1 MHGRVPLLGGR
12 VVRVA
17 HTRIPDVDPSAL
29 TGLAQRLAP
38 ADRERADRFRHDAD
52 RARFVF
58 GRLLLRDLTARAVGL
73 GVDAFRID
81 AEASGRPVVI
91 GVHPAPQVSLSH
103 SGRWV
108 VAALGWR
115 PVGVDVEQLSDEPQ
129 ADGVLRRVC
138 SPPELALL
146 QRLPPR
152 ERGVAFLRVWTRKEA
167 YGKACGV
174 GMGFA
179 LRDITVLPDIT
190 SGLRG
195 GRVRGTR
202 QHWWVTDLDL
212 GPGCAAAL
220 AVRGAG
226 ARPRLEAV
234 EPALL

>member
-1 MHGRVPLLGGR
+1 MRTRLPLLAGR

-17 HTRIPDVDPSAL
+17 HTRVPDVDGSAL
-29 TGLAQRLAP
+29 AALAQRLP
-38 ADRERADRFRHDAD
+38 VADRERADRFRHDAD

-58 GRLLLRDLTARAVGL
+58 GRLLLRDLTARAVGV

-81 AEASGRPVVI
+81 AEASGRPVVT
-91 GVHPAPQVSLSH
+91 GVQRAPQVSLSH

-138 SPPELALL
+138 SPQELALL
-146 QRLPPR
+146 QRLPPN
-152 ERGVAFLRVWTRKEA
+152 ERGAAFLRVWTRKEA

-179 LRDITVLPDIT
+179 LRDITVGL
-190 SGLRG
+190 SGS
-195 GRVRGTR
+195 RVRGTR
-202 QHWWVTDLDL
+202 QRWWVTDLDL

-220 AVRGAG
+220 AVRGG
-226 ARPRLEAV
+226 AWLQLEEI

>member
-1 MHGRVPLLGGR
+1 MRRRVPLLAGR

-17 HTRIPDVDPSAL
+17 YIQIPQIPDVGGSAL
-29 TGLAQRLAP
+29 AGLAQRLP
-38 ADRERADRFRHDAD
+38 VADRERADRFRHDAD

-81 AEASGRPVVI
+81 TEASGRPVVT
-91 GVHPAPQVSLSH
+91 GVQRAPQVSLSH

-115 PVGVDVEQLSDEPQ
+115 PVGVDVEQLIDEPQ
-129 ADGVLRRVC
+129 PDGVLRRVC
-138 SPPELALL
+138 SPDELALL
-146 QRLPPR
+146 QRLPPG
-152 ERGVAFLRVWTRKEA
+152 ERVPAFLRVWTRKEA

-179 LRDITVLPDIT
+179 LRDITV
-190 SGLRG
+190 GLCG
-195 GRVRGTR
+195 SRVSGTR
-202 QHWWVTDLDL
+202 QRWWVTNLDL

-220 AVRGAG
+220 AVRGGG
-226 ARPRLEAV
+226 ARLQLEAV